1 VLHAVKNQRPFHVL
15 KKRAG
20 LRVRPKAFMSTQ
32 TKPPTDAAAT
42 VSAGRD
48 AAPGARAWSRAV
60 DDPQF
65 HDLPYKIES
74 NAQGQLVLT
83 AKKFYHSDFQ
93 GRVMD
98 LLSERGPSAEG
109 RSIPE
114 CAVQTSEG
122 VKLPDV
128 VWISAERAAQVPEG
142 TETLS
147 TIPEICVEVLS
158 RSNTEAEMEGKR
170 PLFFE
175 GGAEEVWIV
184 DAEGGVRFYDADGQI
199 EQSTLAPDFPEQV
212 QG

>member
-1 VLHAVKNQRPFHVL
+1 
-15 KKRAG
+15 
-20 LRVRPKAFMSTQ
+20 MSTQ

-42 VSAGRD
+42 VSAERD

-65 HDLPYKIES
+65 HDLPYKVET
-74 NAQGQLVLT
+74 NARGQLVLT
-83 AKKFYHSDFQ
+83 FHKVYHSDLQ
-93 GRVMD
+93 GD
-98 LLSERGPSAEG
+98 IILLLASDERGPNGEG
-109 RSIPE
+109 RPRPE
-114 CAVQTSEG
+114 YAVYTTDG
-122 VKLPDV
+122 VKVPDV
-128 VWISAERAAQVPEG
+128 VWISAERAAQVPDEA
-142 TETLS
+142 EAS
-147 TIPEICVEVLS
+147 PVMPEICIEVLS

-170 PLFFE
+170 HLFFE